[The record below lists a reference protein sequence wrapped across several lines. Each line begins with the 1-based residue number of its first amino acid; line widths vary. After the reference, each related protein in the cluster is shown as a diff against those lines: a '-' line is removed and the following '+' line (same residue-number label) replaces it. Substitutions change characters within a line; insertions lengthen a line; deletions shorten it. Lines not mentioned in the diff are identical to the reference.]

1 MFPVER
7 PVSVDQLTGEFTLLA
22 QCRLVDVQ
30 EIAVPGEEG
39 RRVVCSTRRDCGSRG
54 NLRMRSNR
62 TLSLRVLLS
71 GIYRGDVMVF
81 LVL

>member
-7 PVSVDQLTGEFTLLA
+7 SVPVDKLTGEVTLLA

-39 RRVVCSTRRDCGSRG
+39 RRVVC
-54 NLRMRSNR
+54 
-62 TLSLRVLLS
+62 VVP
-71 GIYRGDVMVF
+71 DVTVDPGEIF
-81 LVL
+81 V